1 MKNYS
6 FTPDGVVE
14 WISDYQA
21 LSIVGR
27 AQEKD
32 FILADFRLWVQE
44 RFSLKQSQVDYVST
58 FSFAFIAELAQQIVY
73 SLDRG
78 EPITL
83 SLPSSRDGGSEDSV
97 KVTELKKRA
106 EESSPDDPDPNDAR
120 SPRREDNYISG
131 LDIRIYYREK

>member
-1 MKNYS
+1 MKNYIL
-6 FTPDGVVE
+6 TPEGVAE
-14 WISDYQA
+14 WASDYQA
-21 LSIVGR
+21 LSIVDR

-44 RFSLKQSQVDYVST
+44 RFSLTQSQVDYVST
-58 FSFAFIAELAQQIVY
+58 FSFAFIVDLSQQIVY

-97 KVTELKKRA
+97 KVTELKKRS
-106 EESSPDDPDPNDAR
+106 EESSPDDPDPNGAGLTR
-120 SPRREDNYISG
+120 SADNYISS
-131 LDIRIYYREK
+131 LDIRIYYRKK